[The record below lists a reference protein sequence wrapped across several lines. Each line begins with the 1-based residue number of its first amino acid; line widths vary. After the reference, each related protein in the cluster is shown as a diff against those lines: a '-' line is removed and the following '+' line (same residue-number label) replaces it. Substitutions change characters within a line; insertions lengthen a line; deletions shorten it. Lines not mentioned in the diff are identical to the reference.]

1 MALKRYYPSKD
12 TSIANYDKVYYDNKV
27 QITASNMGASE
38 ILNMYQYSFTR
49 VSMSMSV
56 TGPDSGTFVPV
67 LDESGSLV
75 IETVLARSNVL
86 IDFDVVVLPSTA
98 SSIFL
103 KMFDAQHAE
112 TLPGGYR
119 AVVQDLDVDWTE
131 GTGQDLDYYK
141 DLGAANWVSAT
152 LNTEWAEPGAE
163 QPTVGVSYS
172 FNTGHEDLEVDLTAL
187 ATGTLW
193 PSRGYIVSVDT
204 AYSASDLY
212 IKKFHSRHTHFPKK
226 RPYLEV
232 RWNDSTAVTSS
243 IDKFKCSV
251 GVWSGS
257 YLDLPKSGSSFI
269 TGSLSGA
276 IETVSNVQLDP
287 TGTLIFKMPNLKPEY
302 ETTEVPTLRVDIT
315 PKDWELAVVPS
326 VSLKHALTNLYYRVV
341 DDVSGEVLVPFGTGS
356 VAYTKLSYDDN
367 GNFFRFDMNNL
378 APGYVYSIDFWNS
391 GSSTLSKS
399 KEFKF
404 RVR

>member
-12 TSIANYDKVYYDNKV
+12 TSIANYDPAVGTLDLS
-27 QITASNMGASE
+27 ASNVGSSE
-38 ILNMYQYSFTR
+38 ILNLYFAVENDAR
-49 VSMSMSV
+49 ANI
-56 TGPDSGTFVPV
+56 
-67 LDESGSLV
+67 LV
-75 IETVLARSNVL
+75 
-86 IDFDVVVLPSTA
+86 DFEDAIVLPDPSA
-98 SSIFL
+98 SVIL
-103 KMFDAQHAE
+103 KMFDAQHDQTIPA
-112 TLPGGYR
+112 GY
-119 AVVQDLDVDWTE
+119 DVIIQEIDQSWEE
-131 GTGQDLDYYK
+131 GNGQDLDYYL
-141 DLGAANWVSAT
+141 DTGFANWAYASESYPWV
-152 LNTEWAEPGAE
+152 NPGAV
-163 QPTVGVSYS
+163 PIAGASSTFRFHS
-172 FNTGHEDLEVDLTAL
+172 GHEDLEVDITTI
-187 ATGTLW
+187 ATGSLV
-193 PSRGYIVSVDT
+193 VSKGFVLYTDPAT
-204 AYSASDLY
+204 TGTDLY

-243 IDKFKCSV
+243 IDKFKCLS

-257 YLDLPKSGSSFI
+257 YVDVPKNGGSFI
-269 TGSLSGA
+269 TGSLSGTV
-276 IETVSNVQLDP
+276 ETVPNVNLDP

-302 ETTEVPTLRVDIT
+302 EITEAPTLRVDIT
-315 PKDWELAVVPS
+315 PKDWEVAVVPS
-326 VSLKHALTNLYYRVV
+326 VSPKHALTNLYYRVV

-378 APGYVYSIDFWNS
+378 APGYVYSVDFWNS